1 MNKPGLLLC
10 VLPPFLSLECVR
22 LYGFL
27 AGRQATAAR
36 AAAAAT
42 ATVIATQQCEDA
54 KQIDK
59 PKERRAKRKTIKP
72 KETEAVWDKT

>member
-1 MNKPGLLLC
+1 MA
-10 VLPPFLSLECVR
+10 FWQ
-22 LYGFL
+22 

-36 AAAAAT
+36 AAAVT

-72 KETEAVWDKT
+72 